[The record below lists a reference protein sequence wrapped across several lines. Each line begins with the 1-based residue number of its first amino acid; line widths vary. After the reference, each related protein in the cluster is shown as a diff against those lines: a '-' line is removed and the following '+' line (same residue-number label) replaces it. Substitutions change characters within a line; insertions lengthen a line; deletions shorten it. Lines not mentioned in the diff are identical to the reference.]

1 MNCIKH
7 FFAMSLCLFITLL
20 MANQLNAQVD
30 KFRIFQIESGI
41 IEYKYSGTEVGK
53 SIHYFDNYGNR
64 SAVNLDKKNQDGEV
78 NNGWIISYGEYQYM
92 FDPSKPNEGV
102 KLKNPIIEWL
112 KETSGGDMEKFT
124 EETCSRLGM
133 KKEGTEK
140 FLGKECIAYKGG
152 GDKMLTWNGIMMLM
166 DVDYGGGRTRQEVTS
181 IKVNVPVD
189 PKYFEI
195 PKNIK
200 FSDLPFFGTEGYEY
214 EDDYDED
221 EEE

>member
-1 MNCIKH
+1 MLFHKRIFAICI
-7 FFAMSLCLFITLL
+7 CLLFLL
-20 MANQLNAQVD
+20 MVVNQTKEQEVSL
-30 KFRIFQIESGI
+30 KPYGIESGI

-78 NNGWIISYGEYQYM
+78 NNGWIISYGEYQYI
-92 FDPSKPNEGV
+92 FDPSKPNEGL
-102 KLKNPIIEWL
+102 KLKNPLIEWL

-124 EETCSRLGM
+124 EETYSKLGM

-152 GDKMLTWNGIMMLM
+152 GDKMLTWNGILMLF
-166 DVDYGGGRTRQEVTS
+166 DYDDGIGRARQEVTS
-181 IKVNVPVD
+181 IKTNLPID

-200 FSDLPFFGTEGYEY
+200 FSDLPFFGTDEFES

-221 EEE
+221 DEE